1 MLSPFT
7 DDYSITRLL
16 RAVQRAPSVRE
27 SQPWSFRIVAGDRI
41 ELRAD
46 RDRWLKV
53 GDPRARGLTISC
65 GAALFNL
72 RMALRVTGHNVA
84 VWLLPDAGR
93 DPSLLASVEIVT

>member
-1 MLSPFT
+1 MPFKGPP
-7 DDYSITRLL
+7 
-16 RAVQRAPSVRE
+16 APVRE

-46 RDRWLKV
+46 PARWLKV

-72 RMALRVTGHNVA
+72 RMALRGDGPQRGGVA
-84 VWLLPDAGR
+84 
-93 DPSLLASVEIVT
+93 ASRCGPRPVSALSRRSRS